1 MPIICVRDNESNRW
15 KRNTHTH
22 THTHTHKDR
31 KEQEG

>member
-22 THTHTHKDR
+22 THKDR